1 MALQKFKIGITGGI
15 GSGKSTAAAVFEVLG
30 IPVYYADSRAKWLMV
45 HQKTLVASI
54 KTLFG
59 SKAYQID
66 GLLNRAHIADI
77 AFNNPEKLKKLNAL
91 VHPAV
96 KLDYE
101 QWHQQQQNVPYTLK
115 EAALLFESKSAKEL
129 DAIIEVF
136 AAQKIRIERVR
147 KRDGL
152 SRKQVLSRI
161 RSQMPEREKRKLADY
176 VIVNDGK
183 KGLINQVLALH
194 QLITQASYQAGLE
207 AQKREKPKKEKV

>member
-1 MALQKFKIGITGGI
+1 MAHQKLKIGITGGI
-15 GSGKSTAAAVFEVLG
+15 GSGKSTVATIFEVLG

-45 HQKTLVASI
+45 HNKNLVASI
-54 KTLFG
+54 KKLFG
-59 SKAYQID
+59 KKAYLDD
-66 GLLNRAHIADI
+66 GLLNRPHIAEI

-101 QWHQQQQNVPYTLK
+101 QWHDQQKKVPYTLK
-115 EAALLFESKSAKEL
+115 EAALLFESGSAKEL

-136 AAQKIRIERVR
+136 AAQKIRIDRVR

-152 SRKQVLSRI
+152 TGKQVLSRI
-161 RSQMPEREKRKLADY
+161 RNQMPEREKRKLADY

-183 KGLINQVLALH
+183 KGLIHQVLALH
-194 QLITQASYQAGLE
+194 QQLIQ
-207 AQKREKPKKEKV
+207 

>member
-1 MALQKFKIGITGGI
+1 VAQQKLKIGITGGI

-45 HQKTLVASI
+45 NDKELVAAI
-54 KTLFG
+54 KKLFG
-59 SKAYQID
+59 TKAYLND
-66 GLLNRAHIADI
+66 GLNRAYIAEI
-77 AFNNPEKLKKLNAL
+77 AFNNPDKLQKLNAL

-96 KLDYE
+96 KQDYE
-101 QWHQQQQNVPYTLK
+101 RWHNQQKNVSYTLK
-115 EAALLFESKSAKEL
+115 EAALLFESGSATEL

-136 AAQKIRIERVR
+136 APQKIRIDRVR

-152 SRKQVLSRI
+152 TRKQVLSRI

-183 KGLINQVLALH
+183 KGLIDQVLALH
-194 QLITQASYQAGLE
+194 RVIVELASG
-207 AQKREKPKKEKV
+207 